1 MWRKKTVAE
10 KLAEKKFR
18 RKANVRMALLTA
30 LPALWLA
37 ATSPAWHGLA
47 IGGLVLPIPRLVP
60 EAVRTLLLI
69 VLALGCVGW
78 VLGRW
83 LDRFALPESS
93 ALVCRKCRRVKAN
106 SAGADCTCGAKLEKL
121 DDLVWVDLP
130 GSPGGE
136 PHPTDGRADSQ
147 FRKLVNLPLQAGIA
161 ADLPLAKAG
170 RRRGE
175 FDFSATS

>member
-1 MWRKKTVAE
+1 
-10 KLAEKKFR
+10 
-18 RKANVRMALLTA
+18 MALVTV
-30 LPALWLA
+30 LPAFYLA
-37 ATSPAWHGLA
+37 TTSPAWHGLA

-78 VLGRW
+78 LLGRW

-93 ALVCRKCRRVKAN
+93 ALVCRKCRRVKVNNGVAN
-106 SAGADCTCGAKLEKL
+106 CTCGAKLEKL
-121 DDLVWVDLP
+121 EDLIWVNLAA
-130 GSPGGE
+130 SPGDE
-136 PHPTDGRADSQ
+136 PHPTDGRPNSQ
-147 FRKLVNLPLQAGIA
+147 SRKLVNPPLQAGFT

-175 FDFSATS
+175 FDFSVTP